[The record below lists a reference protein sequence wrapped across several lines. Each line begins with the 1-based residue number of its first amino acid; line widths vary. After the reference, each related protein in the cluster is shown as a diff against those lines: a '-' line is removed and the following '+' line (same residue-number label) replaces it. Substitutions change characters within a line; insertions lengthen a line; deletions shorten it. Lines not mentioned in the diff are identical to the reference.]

1 LDFLAIISGNLLLSI
16 GGDML
21 TRYSVE
27 LSHKL
32 SIPKIIIGMTIVS
45 FATSAP
51 ELIVSL
57 NATMMGYSDF
67 ALGNVLGSN
76 IANLGL
82 VLGIVVI
89 IYPITIK
96 RRFYYTDFPLLIM
109 STAVFYLF
117 IASNSEISRTE
128 GIIMLVL
135 ILLILFYLFYYQKPD
150 TSSLDNDLSLERQK
164 VSTSFFLLVISAAIL
179 WLGAE
184 TLIKSSISVANKFNV
199 SERIISITMV
209 AIGTS
214 IPELA
219 ASVAAS
225 LKKHNDLAIGNL
237 IGSNIFNLLV
247 VIGITSIVNPIT
259 GIDFDI
265 ISKDMIWVVVFSFI
279 LLPLVYFHKR
289 NKLNRMKGIILL
301 AMYVAF
307 IIPLVLSKYY

>member
-1 LDFLAIISGNLLLSI
+1 
-16 GGDML
+16 ML

-27 LSHKL
+27 LSYKL

-82 VLGIVVI
+82 VLGIVVV
-89 IYPITIK
+89 IYPVTIK
-96 RRFYYTDFPLLIM
+96 RRFYYTDFPLLIL

-150 TSSLDNDLSLERQK
+150 TSTLDKDLSLGRKK
-164 VSTSFFLLVISAAIL
+164 VLTSFFLLVISAAIL

-247 VIGITSIVNPIT
+247 VIGITSVVNPIT

-307 IIPLVLSKYY
+307 IIPLVT

>member
-1 LDFLAIISGNLLLSI
+1 
-16 GGDML
+16 ML

-57 NATMMGYSDF
+57 NATIMGYSDF

-96 RRFYYTDFPLLIM
+96 RRFYYTDFPLLIL

-150 TSSLDNDLSLERQK
+150 TSTLDKDLSLGREK
-164 VSTSFFLLVISAAIL
+164 VLTSFFLLVISAAIL

-247 VIGITSIVNPIT
+247 VIGITSVVNPIT

-307 IIPLVLSKYY
+307 IIPLVT

>member
-1 LDFLAIISGNLLLSI
+1 MDFLAIISGILLLSI

-27 LSHKL
+27 LSYKL

-96 RRFYYTDFPLLIM
+96 RRFYYTDFPLLIL

-150 TSSLDNDLSLERQK
+150 TSTLDKDLSLGREK
-164 VSTSFFLLVISAAIL
+164 VLTSFFLLVISAAIL

-247 VIGITSIVNPIT
+247 VIGITSVVNPIT

-307 IIPLVLSKYY
+307 IIPLVT

>member
-1 LDFLAIISGNLLLSI
+1 
-16 GGDML
+16 ML

-27 LSHKL
+27 LSYKL

-82 VLGIVVI
+82 VLGIVVV
-89 IYPITIK
+89 IYPVTIK
-96 RRFYYTDFPLLIM
+96 RRFYYTDFPLLIF

-150 TSSLDNDLSLERQK
+150 TSSLDNDLSLGRQK

-289 NKLNRMKGIILL
+289 NKLNRIKGIILF
-301 AMYVAF
+301 AMYIAF
-307 IIPLVLSKYY
+307 IIPLVT

>member
-1 LDFLAIISGNLLLSI
+1 
-16 GGDML
+16 ML

-27 LSHKL
+27 LSYKL

-89 IYPITIK
+89 IYPVTIK
-96 RRFYYTDFPLLIM
+96 RRFYYTDFPLLIL

-150 TSSLDNDLSLERQK
+150 TSTLDKDLSLGKEK

-289 NKLNRMKGIILL
+289 NKLNRIKGIILL

-307 IIPLVLSKYY
+307 IIPLVTK

>member
-1 LDFLAIISGNLLLSI
+1 MDFLAIISGILLLSI

-57 NATMMGYSDF
+57 NATIMGYSDF

-82 VLGIVVI
+82 VLGIVVV
-89 IYPITIK
+89 IYPVTIK
-96 RRFYYTDFPLLIM
+96 RRFYYTDFPLLIL

-150 TSSLDNDLSLERQK
+150 TSTLDKDLSLRREK
-164 VSTSFFLLVISAAIL
+164 ISTSFFLLVISAAIL

-247 VIGITSIVNPIT
+247 VIGITSVVNPIT

-279 LLPLVYFHKR
+279 LLPLVYFYKR

-307 IIPLVLSKYY
+307 IIPLVT

>member
-1 LDFLAIISGNLLLSI
+1 
-16 GGDML
+16 ML

-27 LSHKL
+27 LSYKL

-57 NATMMGYSDF
+57 NATIMGYSDF

-82 VLGIVVI
+82 VLGIVVV
-89 IYPITIK
+89 IYPVTIK
-96 RRFYYTDFPLLIM
+96 RRFYYTDFPLLIL

-117 IASNSEISRTE
+117 IASNSEISRIE

-135 ILLILFYLFYYQKPD
+135 IFLILFYLFYYQKPD
-150 TSSLDNDLSLERQK
+150 TSSIDNDLSLGRQK
-164 VSTSFFLLVISAAIL
+164 VSMSFFLLIISAVIL

-247 VIGITSIVNPIT
+247 VIGITSAINPIT

-279 LLPLVYFHKR
+279 LLPLVYIQKR

-301 AMYVAF
+301 AMYIAF
-307 IIPLVLSKYY
+307 IIPLIS

>member
-1 LDFLAIISGNLLLSI
+1 LDFLAILSGIILLSI
-16 GGDML
+16 GGDLL

-27 LSHKL
+27 LSYKL

-57 NATMMGYSDF
+57 NATIMGYSDF

-82 VLGIVVI
+82 VLGIVVV

-96 RRFYYTDFPLLIM
+96 RRFYYTDFPLLIL

-128 GIIMLVL
+128 GILMLVL
-135 ILLILFYLFYYQKPD
+135 IFLILFYLFYYQKPD
-150 TSSLDNDLSLERQK
+150 TSSLDKDLTGRGK
-164 VSTSFFLLVISAAIL
+164 VSKSFFLLIISAVIL

-247 VIGITSIVNPIT
+247 VIGITSAINPIT

-265 ISKDMIWVVVFSFI
+265 ISKDMIWVVAFSVL
-279 LLPLVYFHKR
+279 LLPLVYIHKR
-289 NKLNRMKGIILL
+289 NKLNRIKGIILL
-301 AMYVAF
+301 AMYIAF
-307 IIPLVLSKYY
+307 IIPLIS

>member
-1 LDFLAIISGNLLLSI
+1 MDFLAIISGILLLSI

-96 RRFYYTDFPLLIM
+96 RRFYYTDFPLLIL

-150 TSSLDNDLSLERQK
+150 TSSLDNDLSLGRQK

-307 IIPLVLSKYY
+307 IIPLVT

>member
-1 LDFLAIISGNLLLSI
+1 
-16 GGDML
+16 
-21 TRYSVE
+21 
-27 LSHKL
+27 
-32 SIPKIIIGMTIVS
+32 
-45 FATSAP
+45 
-51 ELIVSL
+51 
-57 NATMMGYSDF
+57 
-67 ALGNVLGSN
+67 
-76 IANLGL
+76 
-82 VLGIVVI
+82 
-89 IYPITIK
+89 
-96 RRFYYTDFPLLIM
+96 
-109 STAVFYLF
+109 
-117 IASNSEISRTE
+117 
-128 GIIMLVL
+128 
-135 ILLILFYLFYYQKPD
+135 LFYLFYYQKPD
-150 TSSLDNDLSLERQK
+150 TSSLDNDLSLGRQK
-164 VSTSFFLLVISAAIL
+164 VSMSFFLLIISAVIL

-247 VIGITSIVNPIT
+247 VIGITSAINPIT

-279 LLPLVYFHKR
+279 LLPLVYIQKR

-301 AMYVAF
+301 AMYIAF
-307 IIPLVLSKYY
+307 IVPLIT

>member
-1 LDFLAIISGNLLLSI
+1 
-16 GGDML
+16 ML

-96 RRFYYTDFPLLIM
+96 RRFYYTDFPLLIF

-150 TSSLDNDLSLERQK
+150 TSSLDNDLSLGRQK

-307 IIPLVLSKYY
+307 IIPLVT

>member
-1 LDFLAIISGNLLLSI
+1 
-16 GGDML
+16 ML

-27 LSHKL
+27 LSYKL

-89 IYPITIK
+89 IYPVTIK
-96 RRFYYTDFPLLIM
+96 RRFYYTDFPLLIL

-150 TSSLDNDLSLERQK
+150 TSTLDKDLSLGKEK

-279 LLPLVYFHKR
+279 LLPLVYFYKR

-307 IIPLVLSKYY
+307 IIPLVT

>member
-1 LDFLAIISGNLLLSI
+1 MDFLAIISGILLLSI

-96 RRFYYTDFPLLIM
+96 RRFYYTDFPLLIF

-150 TSSLDNDLSLERQK
+150 TSSLDNDLSQGRQK

-247 VIGITSIVNPIT
+247 VIGITSVVNPIT

-307 IIPLVLSKYY
+307 IIPLVT

>member
-1 LDFLAIISGNLLLSI
+1 
-16 GGDML
+16 ML

-96 RRFYYTDFPLLIM
+96 RRFYYTDFPLLIL

-150 TSSLDNDLSLERQK
+150 TSTLDKDLSLGREK

-247 VIGITSIVNPIT
+247 VIGITSVVNPIT

-307 IIPLVLSKYY
+307 IIPLVT

>member
-1 LDFLAIISGNLLLSI
+1 MDFLAIISGILLLSI

-96 RRFYYTDFPLLIM
+96 RRFYYTDFPLLILG
-109 STAVFYLF
+109 TAVFYLF

-150 TSSLDNDLSLERQK
+150 TSSLDNDLSLGRQK

-247 VIGITSIVNPIT
+247 VIGITSVVNPIT

-307 IIPLVLSKYY
+307 IIPLVT

>member
-1 LDFLAIISGNLLLSI
+1 
-16 GGDML
+16 ML

-27 LSHKL
+27 LSYKL

-82 VLGIVVI
+82 VLGIVVV
-89 IYPITIK
+89 IYPVTIK
-96 RRFYYTDFPLLIM
+96 RRFYYTDFPLLIL

-117 IASNSEISRTE
+117 IASNSEISRIE

-135 ILLILFYLFYYQKPD
+135 IFLILFYLFYYQKPD
-150 TSSLDNDLSLERQK
+150 TSSLDSDLSLGRQK
-164 VSTSFFLLVISAAIL
+164 VSMSFFLLLISAVIL

-301 AMYVAF
+301 AMYAAF
-307 IIPLVLSKYY
+307 IIPLVT

>member
-1 LDFLAIISGNLLLSI
+1 
-16 GGDML
+16 ML
-21 TRYSVE
+21 KY
-27 LSHKL
+27 
-32 SIPKIIIGMTIVS
+32 
-45 FATSAP
+45 
-51 ELIVSL
+51 
-57 NATMMGYSDF
+57 
-67 ALGNVLGSN
+67 
-76 IANLGL
+76 
-82 VLGIVVI
+82 
-89 IYPITIK
+89 
-96 RRFYYTDFPLLIM
+96 
-109 STAVFYLF
+109 
-117 IASNSEISRTE
+117 
-128 GIIMLVL
+128 L

-150 TSSLDNDLSLERQK
+150 TSSLDNDLSLGRQK

-247 VIGITSIVNPIT
+247 VIGITSVVNPIT

-307 IIPLVLSKYY
+307 IIPLVT

>member
-1 LDFLAIISGNLLLSI
+1 
-16 GGDML
+16 ML

-96 RRFYYTDFPLLIM
+96 RRFYYTDFPLLILG
-109 STAVFYLF
+109 TAVFYLF

-150 TSSLDNDLSLERQK
+150 TSTLDKDLSLGKEK

-184 TLIKSSISVANKFNV
+184 TLIKSSILVANKFNV

-247 VIGITSIVNPIT
+247 VIGITSVVNPIT

-279 LLPLVYFHKR
+279 LYPLVYFHKR

-307 IIPLVLSKYY
+307 IIPLVT

>member
-1 LDFLAIISGNLLLSI
+1 MDFLAIISGILLLSI

-96 RRFYYTDFPLLIM
+96 RRFYYTDFPLLIF

-150 TSSLDNDLSLERQK
+150 TSTLDKDLSLGKEK

-247 VIGITSIVNPIT
+247 VIGITSVVNPIT

-307 IIPLVLSKYY
+307 IIPLVT

>member
-1 LDFLAIISGNLLLSI
+1 
-16 GGDML
+16 ML

-96 RRFYYTDFPLLIM
+96 RRFYYTDFPLLIL

-150 TSSLDNDLSLERQK
+150 TSTLDKDLSLGKEK

-247 VIGITSIVNPIT
+247 VIGITSVVNPIT

-307 IIPLVLSKYY
+307 IIPLVT

>member
-1 LDFLAIISGNLLLSI
+1 
-16 GGDML
+16 ML

-96 RRFYYTDFPLLIM
+96 RRFYYTDFPLLIF

-150 TSSLDNDLSLERQK
+150 TSNLDKDLSLGKEK

-219 ASVAAS
+219 AS

-247 VIGITSIVNPIT
+247 VIGITSVVNPIT

-307 IIPLVLSKYY
+307 IIPLVT

>member
-1 LDFLAIISGNLLLSI
+1 MDFLAIISGILLLSI

-27 LSHKL
+27 LSYKL

-82 VLGIVVI
+82 VLGIVII

-96 RRFYYTDFPLLIM
+96 RRFYYTDFPLLIF

-150 TSSLDNDLSLERQK
+150 TSSLDNDLSLGRQK

-247 VIGITSIVNPIT
+247 VIGITSVVNPIT

-307 IIPLVLSKYY
+307 IIPLVT

>member
-1 LDFLAIISGNLLLSI
+1 
-16 GGDML
+16 ML

-27 LSHKL
+27 LSYKL

-96 RRFYYTDFPLLIM
+96 RRFYYTDFPLLIL

-117 IASNSEISRTE
+117 IASNSEISRIE

-135 ILLILFYLFYYQKPD
+135 IFLILFYLFYYQKPD
-150 TSSLDNDLSLERQK
+150 TSSLDSDLSLGRQK
-164 VSTSFFLLVISAAIL
+164 VSMSFFLLLISAVIL

-247 VIGITSIVNPIT
+247 VIGITSVVNPIT

-307 IIPLVLSKYY
+307 IIPLVT

>member
-1 LDFLAIISGNLLLSI
+1 
-16 GGDML
+16 ML

-96 RRFYYTDFPLLIM
+96 RRFYYTDFPLLIL

-150 TSSLDNDLSLERQK
+150 TSSLDNDLSLGRQK

-247 VIGITSIVNPIT
+247 VIGITSVVNPIT

-289 NKLNRMKGIILL
+289 NKLNRIKGIILF

-307 IIPLVLSKYY
+307 IIPLVT

>member
-1 LDFLAIISGNLLLSI
+1 MDFLAIISGSLLLSI

-27 LSHKL
+27 LSYKL

-82 VLGIVVI
+82 VLGIVII

-96 RRFYYTDFPLLIM
+96 RRFYYTDFPLLVF

-150 TSSLDNDLSLERQK
+150 TSTLDKDLSLGREK
-164 VSTSFFLLVISAAIL
+164 ISTSFFLLVISAAIL

-289 NKLNRMKGIILL
+289 NKLNRIKGIILF

-307 IIPLVLSKYY
+307 IIPLVT

>member
-1 LDFLAIISGNLLLSI
+1 
-16 GGDML
+16 ML

-27 LSHKL
+27 LSYKL

-82 VLGIVVI
+82 VLGIVII

-96 RRFYYTDFPLLIM
+96 RRFYYTDFPLLIF

-150 TSSLDNDLSLERQK
+150 TSTLDKDLSLRREK
-164 VSTSFFLLVISAAIL
+164 ISTSFFLLVISAAIL

-279 LLPLVYFHKR
+279 LLPLVYFYKR

-307 IIPLVLSKYY
+307 IIPLVT

>member
-1 LDFLAIISGNLLLSI
+1 
-16 GGDML
+16 ML
-21 TRYSVE
+21 TKYSVE
-27 LSHKL
+27 LSYKL

-96 RRFYYTDFPLLIM
+96 RRFYYTDFPLLIL

-128 GIIMLVL
+128 GIIMLVF

-247 VIGITSIVNPIT
+247 VIGITSVVNPIT

-289 NKLNRMKGIILL
+289 NKLNRMKGIILV

-307 IIPLVLSKYY
+307 IIPLVT

>member
-1 LDFLAIISGNLLLSI
+1 MDFLAIISGILLLSI

-27 LSHKL
+27 LSYKL

-82 VLGIVVI
+82 VLGIVII

-96 RRFYYTDFPLLIM
+96 RRFYYTDFPLLIF

-128 GIIMLVL
+128 GIIMLVF
-135 ILLILFYLFYYQKPD
+135 IFLILFYLFYYQKPN
-150 TSSLDNDLSLERQK
+150 TSALDKDLSLGKEK
-164 VSTSFFLLVISAAIL
+164 VSTSFFLLVISAAVL

-247 VIGITSIVNPIT
+247 VIGITSAINPIT
-259 GIDFDI
+259 DIDFNFI
-265 ISKDMIWVVVFSFI
+265 GKDMIWVVAFSVL
-279 LLPLVYFHKR
+279 LLPLVYLQKR
-289 NKLNRMKGIILL
+289 NKLNRIKGIILL
-301 AMYVAF
+301 AMYIAF
-307 IIPLVLSKYY
+307 IFPLIS

>member
-1 LDFLAIISGNLLLSI
+1 
-16 GGDML
+16 ML

-96 RRFYYTDFPLLIM
+96 RRFYYTDFPLLIL
-109 STAVFYLF
+109 STALFYLF

-150 TSSLDNDLSLERQK
+150 TSSLDNDLSLGRQK

-247 VIGITSIVNPIT
+247 VIGITSVVNPIT

-279 LLPLVYFHKR
+279 LLPLVYFYKR

-307 IIPLVLSKYY
+307 IIPLVT